1 MRLNPWMSALLLT
14 AVIAAF
20 VGLVMIS
27 SPSPTTAATGHALL
41 TIGGVALVGLLA
53 AGAITWQMRR

>member
-1 MRLNPWMSALLLT
+1 MRLNPWMSALWLLT
-14 AVIAAF
+14 VIAAF
-20 VGLVMIS
+20 VGLVMI
-27 SPSPTTAATGHALL
+27 PSPTTAATGHALL